1 MLIHPKPETAE
12 DPPSSSSPQQQY
24 GWTPPF
30 SSSPLAE
37 LALAY

>member
-12 DPPSSSSPQQQY
+12 DPPSSSPQQQY
-24 GWTPPF
+24 GWPPPF

>member
-12 DPPSSSSPQQQY
+12 DPPSSPQQQY
-24 GWTPPF
+24 AWTPPF

-37 LALAY
+37 LASAY